1 MRLVCRGR
9 QILFLSFFFLFFDL
23 WPVPL
28 RAQVELGERGGEG
41 PKFSVGFA
49 SFRSAG
55 VHLSNLLFFYRIGY
69 PQLQFLK
76 KRDGFLA
83 SYEISLIL
91 YDRKGRQVNGQ
102 IWRDSLKVRIYEET
116 KFEDKLLT
124 GQKSLFAR
132 PGSYRME
139 VKLTDLNTRQS
150 LQQEGKVVIPSFHTA
165 GWIVSDLVLADSVST
180 AGDYFPLRRGE
191 WVIVPNAGGIF
202 NDQEPHL
209 FLYYEMY
216 GLPLGSVIAEVYQIR
231 GRKGAI
237 LTSDSLKMEVR
248 EDPSRRVHRFSIG
261 DLEPGAYEVEV
272 RLKAPFY
279 GEKKLQKEFQMH
291 WKDTAPS
298 AKDYPTAVEQLR
310 YIATR
315 QELKRLKK
323 SPSGKRRELLRDF
336 WRRRDPTPGTPK
348 NELEEEYYR
357 RVGYS
362 NAHFG
367 GMEGGWRSDRGR
379 VYIIY
384 GRPDEVERH
393 PFETETT
400 SYQIWYYLDKKL
412 TFIFVD
418 RHGFGD
424 YELVSPLY
432 PRYR

>member
-1 MRLVCRGR
+1 MRLVCREKP
-9 QILFLSFFFLFFDL
+9 ILFLSSFFLFFNL
-23 WPVPL
+23 WIVYPQ
-28 RAQVELGERGGEG
+28 AQVELGEKSSEG
-41 PKFSVGFA
+41 PNFDVGFA
-49 SFRSAG
+49 SFRSEG
-55 VHLSNLLFFYRIGY
+55 INLSNLLFFYRIGY

-91 YDRKGRQVNGQ
+91 YDRKGRQINGQ
-102 IWRDSLKVRIYEET
+102 IWRDSLKVKAYEET
-116 KFEDKLLT
+116 RAEDKPFT
-124 GQKSLFAR
+124 GQKSLFVN

-150 LQQEGKVVIPSFHTA
+150 LQQERKVVIPSFRGA

-180 AGDYFPLRRGE
+180 SRGHFALKRGE
-191 WVIVPNAGGIF
+191 YGIVPNAGGIF

-209 FLYYEMY
+209 CLYYEVY
-216 GLPLGSVIAEVYQIR
+216 GLPLGSVIVEVYQIR
-231 GRKGAI
+231 DRKGAI
-237 LTSDSLKMEVR
+237 LTSDSLKTEVR
-248 EDPSRRVHRFSIG
+248 EDPSRRVHRFAIS
-261 DLEPGAYEVEV
+261 DLEPGRYEVEV
-272 RLKAPFY
+272 RLKAPSY
-279 GEKKLQKEFQMH
+279 GEKKLQSEFQMH

-310 YIATR
+310 YIATP

-323 SPSGKRRELLRDF
+323 SPPGERRKLLKDF
-336 WRRRDPTPGTPK
+336 WKRRDPTPGTPK

-362 NAHFG
+362 DAHFG

-393 PFETETT
+393 PFETETV

-432 PRYR
+432 PQYR